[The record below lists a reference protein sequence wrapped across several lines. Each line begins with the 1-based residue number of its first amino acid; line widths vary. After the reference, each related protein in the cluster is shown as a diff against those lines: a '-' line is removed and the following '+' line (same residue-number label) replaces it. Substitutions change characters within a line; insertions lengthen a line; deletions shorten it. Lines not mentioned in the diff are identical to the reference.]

1 MPRPSA
7 VRRKLKGNIHGERKE
22 KRTFT
27 LSPKSVAFL
36 GSVAAE
42 VHVSASEALDGII
55 EEKRMEAEKQRI
67 AAQITQYYDSIGD
80 KEVKENAIWG
90 RFSES
95 QFPLE

>member
-1 MPRPSA
+1 
-7 VRRKLKGNIHGERKE
+7 
-22 KRTFT
+22 
-27 LSPKSVAFL
+27 VAFL

-42 VHVSASEALDGII
+42 VHISASEALDEII

-67 AAQITQYYDSIGD
+67 AGQITQYYDSISD
-80 KEVKENAIWG
+80 EEAKENAVWG